1 MISLSELIKQ
11 KEALESQIALVRQSE
26 QAEAISKIK
35 TLIAEYE
42 LTQEDIFGGSKRA
55 PKEGGAVKVAPKY
68 RDPETG
74 ATWTG
79 RGKRPKWIEGKDL
92 ALFAI

>member
-1 MISLSELIKQ
+1 MTTLSDLIKQ
-11 KEALESQIALVRQSE
+11 KEALDAQIALVRQSE

-55 PKEGGAVKVAPKY
+55 PKEGGSFKVAPKY
-68 RDPETG
+68 RNLETG